1 MGGGIRVKYGM
12 LKSEGRWAEKIEGLL
27 APHSIEEE
35 VPAPRLLKEDE
46 GGCAYCGNE
55 LPLSSQARRFCND
68 RCKVMAAKRRSVGMP
83 EARGTGLEVTT
94 KCAGCAADFTYL
106 RVGKPRLTCSE
117 RCQRVVSNRKR
128 QARRLLQSPTT

>member
-1 MGGGIRVKYGM
+1 M
-12 LKSEGRWAEKIEGLL
+12 LKCEGRWAAKIEELL
-27 APHSIEEE
+27 APHTVDEEKPE
-35 VPAPRLLKEDE
+35 PRILTEDE
-46 GGCAYCGNE
+46 GGCAYCGAE
-55 LPLSSQARRFCND
+55 LPFSFQARRFCHD
-68 RCKVMAAKRRSVGMP
+68 GCKVMAAKRRSVGMP

>member
-1 MGGGIRVKYGM
+1 M
-12 LKSEGRWAEKIEGLL
+12 LKCEGRWAAKIEELL
-27 APHSIEEE
+27 TPHTVDEEKPE
-35 VPAPRLLKEDE
+35 PRILTEDE
-46 GGCAYCGNE
+46 GGCAYCGAE
-55 LPLSSQARRFCND
+55 LPPSFQARRFCKD
-68 RCKVMAAKRRSVGMP
+68 GCKVMAAKRRAMGKP
-83 EARGTGLEVTT
+83 EARGMGLEVTT